1 MIQFRKLPGLHF
13 LVSSEDILILFNFY
27 FLNYAYFDHQYF
39 YTVYGEYKRLSLLR
53 NRCVVIKFWT
63 NITDGNNKKD
73 VLIHPLPI
81 YSLRMTP
88 VEQFDL
94 C

>member
-39 YTVYGEYKRLSLLR
+39 YYGEYKRLSLLR